1 MCFFFVRDSGE
12 GEDDRGKKRLRL
24 SIEEK
29 EEGAGYI
36 HSTRLSRKLVYSF
49 GDKLQYV
56 SKLLE

>member
-29 EEGAGYI
+29 EEGAGLYTF
-36 HSTRLSRKLVYSF
+36 HPP
-49 GDKLQYV
+49 
-56 SKLLE
+56 EP